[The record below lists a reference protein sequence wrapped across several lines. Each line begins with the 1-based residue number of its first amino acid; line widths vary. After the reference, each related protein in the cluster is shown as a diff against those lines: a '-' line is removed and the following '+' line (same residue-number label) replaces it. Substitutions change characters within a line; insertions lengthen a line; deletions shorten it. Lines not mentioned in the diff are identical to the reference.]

1 MNREMTLVNEVDELL
16 GRPPIPQPNPRRD
29 DALAA
34 FRAEVGEYI
43 TQMKNLRRMDPD
55 EAMAWL
61 SSVSARILEMIV
73 TTLDHDGR
81 QITRFRVEVLI
92 PTRDELRFQYQ
103 IASRRHSVNQ
113 FEWDIASGQTT

>member
-1 MNREMTLVNEVDELL
+1 MTLANEVDTLL
-16 GRPPIPQPNPRRD
+16 QRSPTPQSPRRE

-43 TQMKNLRRMDPD
+43 TQMKTLRQMDPD

-73 TTLDHDGR
+73 VTLDHDGR

-103 IASRRHSVNQ
+103 IASRRHSLDR
-113 FEWDIASGQTT
+113 FEWDVASGQTT